1 MKIALCL
8 HGMFDSPMDTT
19 SNGIDGREYNIKI
32 PKACQFGTKFGLQG
46 QGLYQMNTDARGDL
60 IVNVTIKTLA
70 LSDEQLNIL
79 RNI

>member
-1 MKIALCL
+1 MTGCDKIIQGVEA
-8 HGMFDSPMDTT
+8 
-19 SNGIDGREYNIKI
+19 REYNIKI

-60 IVNVTIKTLA
+60 IVNVTVKTLA
-70 LSDEQLNIL
+70 LSDDQLNIL